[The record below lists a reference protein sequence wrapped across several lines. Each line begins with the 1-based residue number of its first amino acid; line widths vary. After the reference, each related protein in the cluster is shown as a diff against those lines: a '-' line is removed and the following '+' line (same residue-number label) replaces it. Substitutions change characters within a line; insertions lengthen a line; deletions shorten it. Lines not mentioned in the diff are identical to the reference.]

1 MVTTNRALHT
11 PDYYRSINITEV
23 IRASFLHTI
32 DQNRVQCLW
41 IILSLIPL
49 ILREKILE
57 LVPSLS
63 VFTYDIHSSLTLLV
77 VLVCGAQILKTE
89 WDRRA
94 LTLHVDGYFLKVA
107 SGWLTVNRASIP
119 LNSFMMVEIK
129 QTKPQMALGY
139 YTLRIIALNNPEFNI
154 DAFKFPW
161 LTSQQAYDLKD
172 YITWNIN
179 RLSSINA
186 KARQIDKK
194 VIDTLKTELD
204 TANSKLTA

>member
-1 MVTTNRALHT
+1 MVTNNRALHN

-32 DQNRVQCLW
+32 DQNRLQCLW
-41 IILSLIPL
+41 IILILIPL
-49 ILREKILE
+49 VLRDKILE
-57 LVPSLS
+57 LLPSLS

-77 VLVCGAQILKTE
+77 VLVCGAQILSTE

-139 YTLRIIALNNPEFNI
+139 YTLRIIGLNNPELN
-154 DAFKFPW
+154 AFKFPW

-194 VIDTLKTELD
+194 VIDKLKEEEKTTHD
-204 TANSKLTA
+204 KLTA

>member
-1 MVTTNRALHT
+1 MVTNNRALHN

-41 IILSLIPL
+41 IILILIPL
-49 ILREKILE
+49 VLRDKILE
-57 LVPSLS
+57 LLPSLS

-77 VLVCGAQILKTE
+77 VLVCGAQILSTE

-139 YTLRIIALNNPEFNI
+139 YTLRIIGLNNPELN
-154 DAFKFPW
+154 AFKFPW

-194 VIDTLKTELD
+194 VIDKLKEEEKTTHD
-204 TANSKLTA
+204 KLTA